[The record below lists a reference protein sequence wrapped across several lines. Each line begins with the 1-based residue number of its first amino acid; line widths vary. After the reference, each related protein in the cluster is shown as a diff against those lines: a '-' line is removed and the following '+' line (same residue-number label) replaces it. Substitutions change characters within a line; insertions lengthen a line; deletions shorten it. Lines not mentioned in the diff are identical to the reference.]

1 MKIGVLS
8 GTAVCDDEMGIS
20 VDGFPFEHEYNL
32 RTAWAFPSPVI
43 SKMIDMYPNLD
54 FAIVGEEESN
64 SYGVYIESS
73 TEIWNE
79 EEPEFVDEYNNREV
93 YYDSDVH
100 LWKYMDNDDEVE
112 DSDDFYPMTKYSWS

>member
-1 MKIGVLS
+1 
-8 GTAVCDDEMGIS
+8 VCDDEMGIS

-79 EEPEFVDEYNNREV
+79 EEPELVDEYNNREV

-112 DSDDFYPMTKYSWS
+112 NSDDFYPMTKYSWS